1 METIHY
7 LPGKTRAEEES
18 VLALGF
24 FDGMHLGHRALLAL
38 AKQRAQALG
47 HKLAVFTFPAEED
60 TIKKSA
66 LRLYDTKKKLS
77 IFDALGVDTVYICE
91 LSAVAN
97 IEPKDFVYSCLATDL
112 RAHTTVCGFN
122 YRFGHGASAD
132 AEDLAHYMK
141 ALGRESITVPA
152 KLYEGELLSSTAV
165 RERLLL
171 GDVER
176 ASKMLG
182 EPYALCGR
190 VEAGDGRGRTLGF
203 PTVNIPLQKNRLLL
217 PFGVYATATRT
228 DTGICPSV
236 TNVGTCPSFEAR
248 RMHAET
254 HLFGFSGDLYGK
266 EIETLFLARLR
277 DEKVFSSENDLIMQ
291 INIDKEK
298 AMEVYKKWQEAGRN

>member
-60 TIKKSA
+60 AIKKSA

-122 YRFGHGASAD
+122 YRFGYKGAGD
-132 AEDLAHYMK
+132 AEKLK
-141 ALGRESITVPA
+141 ALYKSD
-152 KLYEGELLSSTAV
+152 
-165 RERLLL
+165 RERL
-171 GDVER
+171 E
-176 ASKMLG
+176 K
-182 EPYALCGR
+182 YAKILYAEACLISGVSINNPAELC
-190 VEAGDGRGRTLGF
+190 EL
-203 PTVNIPLQKNRLLL
+203 I
-217 PFGVYATATRT
+217 
-228 DTGICPSV
+228 
-236 TNVGTCPSFEAR
+236 
-248 RMHAET
+248 
-254 HLFGFSGDLYGK
+254 
-266 EIETLFLARLR
+266 
-277 DEKVFSSENDLIMQ
+277 SELMI
-291 INIDKEK
+291 
-298 AMEVYKKWQEAGRN
+298 